1 MQVETEND
9 STMSERLNPLND
21 YLFLKY
27 MGEKGDEEQL
37 LAFLNA
43 VLQRT
48 GKGNLQSIEII
59 ESTTMTAEII
69 GDKKSILDIRAKTTD
84 NTKIDIEV
92 QLNNLGNMDKR
103 SLFYWCREFV
113 KGIKSGQ
120 DYLELPMVIA
130 INIVNFEFIKA
141 DDFHTSFH
149 LWEDIDRK
157 CMLTDALEIHFI
169 DMIKFKRLAE
179 KDIKHNPLHRWLT
192 FFDKDT
198 NTNIL
203 EEVIQMD
210 TAIQKA
216 QDRIAFVSND
226 EESLRAYEMREMAL
240 SDFTS
245 GMNFAKR
252 EGIAIGEQ
260 KGKIEVARSMKKDG
274 MPVSQIV
281 IYTNLSPDEIEQ
293 L

>member
-1 MQVETEND
+1 
-9 STMSERLNPLND
+9 MSERLNPLND

-59 ESTTMTAEII
+59 ESKTMTAEII

-103 SLFYWCREFV
+103 CLFYWCREFV

-169 DMIKFKRLAE
+169 DMIKFKRLVE

-245 GMNFAKR
+245 GMNFARR

-260 KGKIEVARSMKKDG
+260 KGKVEVARSMKKDG
-274 MPVSQIV
+274 MPISQIV
-281 IYTNLSPDEIEQ
+281 IYTNLSSDEIEQ

>member
-1 MQVETEND
+1 MQVETEID

-27 MGEKGDEEQL
+27 
-37 LAFLNA
+37 
-43 VLQRT
+43 
-48 GKGNLQSIEII
+48 
-59 ESTTMTAEII
+59 
-69 GDKKSILDIRAKTTD
+69 
-84 NTKIDIEV
+84 
-92 QLNNLGNMDKR
+92 
-103 SLFYWCREFV
+103 
-113 KGIKSGQ
+113 
-120 DYLELPMVIA
+120 
-130 INIVNFEFIKA
+130 
-141 DDFHTSFH
+141 
-149 LWEDIDRK
+149 
-157 CMLTDALEIHFI
+157 
-169 DMIKFKRLAE
+169 
-179 KDIKHNPLHRWLT
+179 
-192 FFDKDT
+192 
-198 NTNIL
+198 L

-226 EESLRAYEMREMAL
+226 EESLRAYQMREMAL

-245 GMNFAKR
+245 GMNFARR